1 MAASHSNSSASSDI
15 AFPTETPDGS
25 QFILFKL
32 FTFGLPK
39 TSAA

>member
-1 MAASHSNSSASSDI
+1 MAASHSSSSASSDI
-15 AFPTETPDGS
+15 TFRTEMLDGL